1 MRVYKVSI
9 SGYKP
14 IPFCAEYDS
23 DNSTVTWKDTA
34 FSLTLPTTSD
44 DNTLMLNALMGA
56 NSSGKSSVLFALRDF
71 FNNPTK
77 LDAQLFNSEQTT
89 KPIIVEISF
98 RGGIA
103 DPEDWHNNHC
113 VNVEGDIFELTI
125 IRGWSPEKR
134 LLDFVRKQDGTL
146 KKIATK
152 DKPFINAFL
161 PKFRIIMADPKPSD
175 EAAPK
180 KDSLI
185 YDLIDDMVKRA
196 TAASSIV
203 AKMKGLIQQFED
215 LVARDG
221 PENQDA
227 WEAVKALEESLSKGL
242 ASITPQNSQV
252 RLVPHRPMT
261 TVNDIFLKGSVRIN
275 DGVELDFTQHGLG
288 LQRSFVVS
296 LLNTWCE
303 VIAQNSE
310 HDYLFAIEE
319 PEIYLHPHATRVLL
333 NELEN
338 IARNNQVLFTTHS
351 SEFVNRVPLSQ
362 VFVVRRQTKDSLT
375 PSIIQQPDLAHISK
389 EELVKAQRYLRED
402 RSDMLFAKAVL
413 LVEGQAEFFAM
424 PMFAR
429 TLEMDLDLNGVSIVH
444 VNGINNIKVYH
455 CILQAFNIPH
465 VAMIDGDGQVNSRRQ
480 EYEKYA
486 DHLFVLDVDFEY
498 MLARHLD
505 ESRLLA
511 IINESRQR
519 KGKCAIDSLE
529 ITPVT
534 CDNIKNRWWHE
545 LHGKIKQD
553 IPSQHREEYTEQWEE
568 IKSILQGMAQAVLEN
583 GHLAADSE
591 TQQKAKRLVKE
602 GKPLI
607 GRVAGEL
614 LTKEELERM
623 TIIKESLQAVLKL
636 AQGKI
641 VPNGDETNEEELSI
655 G

>member
-1 MRVYKVSI
+1 MRVDKISI

-14 IPFCAEYDS
+14 IPFCAEYDP
-23 DNSTVTWKDTA
+23 DNSTVTWEDEA

-44 DNTLMLNALMGA
+44 DNVLMLNALMGA

-89 KPIIVEISF
+89 KPIVVEISF
-98 RGGIA
+98 RGA
-103 DPEDWHNNHC
+103 VTNPEEWHNDHC
-113 VNVEGDIFELTI
+113 VNVKDNIFELTI
-125 IRGWSPEKR
+125 IRGWSPDKR
-134 LLDFVRKQDGTL
+134 LPNFVRKQDGTL
-146 KKIATK
+146 KKIGRN
-152 DKPFINAFL
+152 DKSFIDALL

-185 YDLIDDMVKRA
+185 YDLIDDMVQRA
-196 TAASSIV
+196 TSVSSIV
-203 AKMKGLIQQFED
+203 AKMRRLIQQFEE

-221 PENQDA
+221 EENQDA

-242 ASITPQNSQV
+242 ASITPQNSRV

-296 LLNTWCE
+296 LLNTWCDI
-303 VIAQNSE
+303 IAKNSE

-351 SEFVNRVPLSQ
+351 SEFVNRVPLDQ
-362 VFVVRRQTKDSLT
+362 VFVVRRQTKGSLT
-375 PSIIQQPDLAHISK
+375 PSIIQQPALTHISK
-389 EELVKAQRYLRED
+389 EELVKVQRYLRED
-402 RSDMLFAKAVL
+402 RSDMLFAKAAL

-455 CILQAFNIPH
+455 FILQAFNIPH
-465 VAMIDGDGQVNSRRQ
+465 VVMIDGDGQVDARRR
-480 EYEKYA
+480 EYKKYA

-498 MLARHLD
+498 MLASYLD

-534 CDNIKNRWWHE
+534 YDNIKNRWWHE
-545 LHGKIKQD
+545 LHDKIKQD
-553 IPSQHREEYTEQWEE
+553 IPDPHRGEYTEQWEE
-568 IKSILQGMAQAVLEN
+568 IKNILQDMAQTVLEN
-583 GHLAADSE
+583 NHLAADSE

-602 GKPLI
+602 GKPLV
-607 GRVAGEL
+607 GRIAGEL
-614 LTKEELERM
+614 LIKEELERM
-623 TIIKESLQAVLKL
+623 TIIKESLQAVLEL

-641 VPNGDETNEEELSI
+641 TITNGDSTE
-655 G
+655 